1 MEHIAMIVAGFGF
14 RKGAGLGSLR
24 DALDRASGGR
34 QVSALATAA
43 DKADGLRALATSL
56 GAELI
61 AVDAAELAAMA
72 TVTQSATSHRARGVG
87 SVAEAAAL
95 AGAGRGAALLG
106 ARVVSGDRKATCA
119 LAIGDGR

>member
-1 MEHIAMIVAGFGF
+1 MIVAGFGF

-24 DALDRASGGR
+24 DALDRASEGR
-34 QVSALATAA
+34 DVSALATAA
-43 DKADGLRALATSL
+43 DKADGLRELATSL
-56 GAELI
+56 GAEVI

-72 TVTQSATSHRARGVG
+72 TITRSAASNRARGVG

-106 ARVVSGDRKATCA
+106 ARAVSGDRMATCA
-119 LAIGDGR
+119 LAVGDGR